1 MDNKEHATHSAS
13 GRAAGRQD
21 TTAAGY
27 SRRLPSVA
35 DAELAIDVQRLV
47 KCFGTTY
54 ALDGVDLRVRPGE
67 VLGLLGPNGAG
78 KTTLVRVLATLLRP
92 DEGVAR
98 VFGHDVVKEAE
109 TVRRLISLTG
119 QYAAVDEL
127 LTGRE
132 NLMMFADLLQLRRR
146 TARRRADELLERFD
160 LADAADRPARQ
171 YSGGMRRRL
180 DLASSLLVTPRLL
193 FLDEPTTG
201 LDPRTRTGMWTIIRE
216 LVAEGTT
223 LLLTTQYLEEADQLA
238 DRIVVIDRGRAIAD
252 GTGDELKDRAGGMTV
267 QVLLLDPDQC
277 PRAVQLLRDAE
288 LQPETVDDPNADL
301 AVPTDAE
308 EGLATVERVT
318 AALRRGEIGV
328 KDLGLS
334 RPSLDRV
341 FLDLTGDAPREQQ
354 TQETAA

>member
-1 MDNKEHATHSAS
+1 MS
-13 GRAAGRQD
+13 
-21 TTAAGY
+21 
-27 SRRLPSVA
+27 SVT
-35 DAELAIDVQRLV
+35 DGELAIDVQGLV
-47 KCFGTTY
+47 KCFGDTY

-92 DEGVAR
+92 DEGSAR
-98 VFGHDVVKEAE
+98 VFGHDVVAEAE

-119 QYAAVDEL
+119 QYAAVDAL

-132 NLMMFADLLQLRRR
+132 NLMMFADLLQLRPRA
-146 TARRRADELLERFD
+146 ARRRADQLLERFE
-160 LADAADRPARQ
+160 LAEAADRPARQ

-180 DLASSLLVTPRLL
+180 DLASSLLVPPRLL

-267 QVLLLDPDQC
+267 QLLLLDPEQC
-277 PRAVQLLRDAE
+277 RQAVQLLADAGMDSE
-288 LQPETVDDPNADL
+288 VVDEPNADL
-301 AVPTDAE
+301 AVPTDVDH
-308 EGLATVERVT
+308 GLETVERVV
-318 AALRRGEIGV
+318 AALRSGGVEV
-328 KDLGLS
+328 KDLGLA

-341 FLDLTGDAPREQQ
+341 FLDLTGDEQREPTQQ
-354 TQETAA
+354 AEGTAA